1 MLCEEEETTMSRDM
15 DLSQVLEKIRNDFSS
30 KIKVSEAIQDVKKKR
45 SAGLFYH
52 AWMKLK
58 GTLAA
63 AEYTVNSEKAKS
75 DTIIKQVTL
84 LKNNLDELENC
95 SRQSNLRTVRVPEK
109 TEGVDAVASGSAGTC
124 NKFTWPPII
133 ERTQIVWMQANP
145 STRPRVLIV
154 VKSERCEL

>member
-1 MLCEEEETTMSRDM
+1 MSRDM
-15 DLSQVLEKIRNDFSS
+15 DLSQVLEMIRNDFSS
-30 KIKVSEAIQDVKKKR
+30 RIKVSEAIQDVKKKKC
-45 SAGLFYH
+45 GTFYH

-84 LKNNLDELENC
+84 LRNNLDELENC
-95 SRQSNLRTVRVPEK
+95 SRQSNLSTVSVPEK
-109 TEGVDAVASGSAGTC
+109 TEGVDAVASGSTGTC
-124 NKFTWPPII
+124 NKLTWPPII
-133 ERTQIVWMQANP
+133 ERTQIVGMQANP

-154 VKSERCEL
+154 IKSERCEL